1 MDNNP
6 NNDTI
11 KDILEEYQT
20 EIKNGGKKKSCLVR
34 ALIFIILLA
43 VIFFG
48 FIYVQQYL
56 LDIEAEAIV
65 RAAQTATSLI
75 NEPSIKNDPVSNE
88 AQPGVANPVE
98 QPTPSET
105 PTPDPA
111 IVRTATIA
119 AQLTSVAEF
128 QKTVTSAP

>member
-1 MDNNP
+1 MDHNP
-6 NNDTI
+6 NDETI
-11 KDILEEYQT
+11 KEILEEDHI
-20 EIKNGGKKKSCLVR
+20 EIKNGRKKKSCLMR
-34 ALIFIILLA
+34 AIIFIIMLT
-43 VIFFG
+43 VIFLG

-65 RAAQTATSLI
+65 RAAQTATALV
-75 NEPSIKNDPVSNE
+75 NDPSTRKDLISDE
-88 AQPGVANPVE
+88 GQPDAAIPVE
-98 QPTPSET
+98 QPT

-128 QKTVTSAP
+128 QKTVTNTP

>member
-1 MDNNP
+1 MDHNP
-6 NNDTI
+6 NDETI
-11 KDILEEYQT
+11 KEILEEDHI
-20 EIKNGGKKKSCLVR
+20 EIKNGRKKKSCLMR
-34 ALIFIILLA
+34 AIIFIIMLT
-43 VIFFG
+43 VIFLG

-65 RAAQTATSLI
+65 RAAQTATALVTDPSTRKDLI
-75 NEPSIKNDPVSNE
+75 SDEG
-88 AQPGVANPVE
+88 QPDAAIPVE
-98 QPTPSET
+98 QPT

-128 QKTVTSAP
+128 QKTVTNTP

>member
-1 MDNNP
+1 MYKNP
-6 NNDTI
+6 NDETI
-11 KDILEEYQT
+11 EEILEEDQI
-20 EIKNGGKKKSCLVR
+20 EIKNGGKKKGCLLR
-34 ALIFIILLA
+34 AIIFIIMLA

-65 RAAQTATSLI
+65 SAARTATALV
-75 NEPSIKNDPVSNE
+75 NEPSTKNDLISDE
-88 AQPGVANPVE
+88 TQPDAASPVE
-98 QPTPSET
+98 QPT

>member
-1 MDNNP
+1 MYNNP
-6 NNDTI
+6 NDETI
-11 KDILEEYQT
+11 KEILEEDQI
-20 EIKNGGKKKSCLVR
+20 EIKNGGKKKSCLLR
-34 ALIFIILLA
+34 AIILIIMLA
-43 VIFFG
+43 VMFFG

-56 LDIEAEAIV
+56 LDMEAEAIV
-65 RAAQTATSLI
+65 SAARTATALVD
-75 NEPSIKNDPVSNE
+75 EPSTKNDLISDETQPDAVS
-88 AQPGVANPVE
+88 PVE
-98 QPTPSET
+98 QPT